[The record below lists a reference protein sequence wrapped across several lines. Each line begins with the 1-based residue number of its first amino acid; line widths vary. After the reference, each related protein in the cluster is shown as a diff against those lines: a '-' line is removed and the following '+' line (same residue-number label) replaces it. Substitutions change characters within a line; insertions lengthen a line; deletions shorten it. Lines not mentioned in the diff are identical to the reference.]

1 VSLAFL
7 SPSAGA
13 LSRSPMER
21 QALAAGGSFE
31 QRDGWNVAVRFDGL
45 EAEQERARATVGFA
59 DLSHLGKVE
68 LQARA
73 DALESIAGVEL
84 ELGSASRAA
93 APAPDRADLAAAGDD
108 ADPASM
114 PGGDD
119 LASGPDG
126 ADLASPAAAAT
137 WWCPYTRTR
146 ALALCEPAALPAL
159 RERLQEAAA
168 EQRGLTSVVDVTT
181 AFAALAIGGPLAREV
196 FARFTAI
203 DLRDQVTQVRGF
215 RPGSVARTPG
225 AILREGEQRWLML
238 FGAALGQ
245 YMWTVVAD
253 AAESLG
259 GGPVAVDALEPVA
272 DAREQEAAYRA

>member
-1 VSLAFL
+1 MSLAFL
-7 SPSAGA
+7 SPSPGA

-21 QALAAGGSFE
+21 HALAAGASFE

-45 EAEQERARATVGFA
+45 EAERERARSTVGFA

-68 LQARA
+68 LQGPQ
-73 DALESIAGVEL
+73 DALQAIAGVDL
-84 ELGSASRAA
+84 ELGVATLAGGSGLAGTGPAGNGPAGNSRAA
-93 APAPDRADLAAAGDD
+93 I
-108 ADPASM
+108 
-114 PGGDD
+114 
-119 LASGPDG
+119 
-126 ADLASPAAAAT
+126 
-137 WWCPYTRTR
+137 WWCPYTPTR
-146 ALALCEPAALPAL
+146 AFALCEPAALPAL
-159 RERLQEAAA
+159 RGRLQEAAA
-168 EQRGLTSVVDVTT
+168 DHDALTSVLDVTT
-181 AFAALAIGGPLAREV
+181 AFAALAVGGPLAREV

-203 DLRDQVTQVRGF
+203 DLRDQVTPVRGF

-238 FGAALGQ
+238 FGDALGQ

-272 DAREQEAAYRA
+272 VPRHEEAAPRA